1 MFEFLFKYSPTVFEN
16 GELVLASG
24 WPVWLLAAGVAS
36 GAAAIAVSL
45 SRRRDTLS
53 VPRLAAIG
61 LLQVAMVAVILTLL
75 WRPSLSTQT
84 LRTQEN
90 SVALLLDTSAS
101 MSYGD
106 GEESRLQQ
114 AVAALDGGALDDLA
128 ELFEVRLY
136 AFAGASEAI
145 DALTDVPAPGDATR
159 IGSALVDVLREARSS
174 ALGAVVLISDGADN
188 SGELDTARLAE
199 IAGYGVPVHAVG
211 VGRESIPEDIELE
224 SVAVSDQ
231 VMPGSRISAQVSI
244 RYAEPGE
251 ARLRV
256 YDGDAVMASEPVTL
270 PAGAGI
276 TTRWVEFDV
285 GEAGVKD
292 LRFSL
297 DPLPGEGNVTN
308 NTRYRTVVVPEARRS
323 ILYVEGEPRWE
334 YKFIR
339 RALDEDPAVRLASLL
354 RTTPNKFYR
363 QGIDS
368 PDELEGGFPEDRET
382 LFGYD
387 GLVIGSFSAAG
398 LTEEQQEHIRDFVS
412 ERGGSLL
419 MLGGR
424 RGLADGGWGNSV
436 VAEALPVQL
445 PDLDA
450 ASFMRVPVPV
460 ELTAEGQ
467 ESLVTRLDADRE
479 TNRELWLGMPDIAD
493 FQYVG
498 AVKPGA
504 VTLLEA
510 EVRGTAQPLLVHQR
524 FGRGQVYLLASG
536 GTWRWQMQLPSE
548 DQRHE
553 TFWRQILHALVSATP
568 ERVVLTA
575 ERPYYVD
582 EDEVVLRARVRDGG
596 FEPVGNASV
605 ELSVSGD
612 AFAGDPAAAEP
623 VLMQPVSGEPGA
635 YEATVL
641 ADAAGLYRFEA
652 SAEVGEETLGRAGYS
667 VRRATGVSE
676 HFQIQQNRPLLERVA
691 SLTGGRYFTLG
702 QLDELPETIQFS
714 EAGIVERELLDLWNM
729 PFVFLL
735 LLLLKAGE
743 WVLRLFWGRL

>member
-24 WPVWLLAAGVAS
+24 WPVWLLAAGVA
-36 GAAAIAVSL
+36 AAAAVIAVSL

-61 LLQVAMVAVILTLL
+61 LLQVAMVAVVLTLL

-84 LRTQEN
+84 LRSQEN

-101 MSYGD
+101 MSYGE

-145 DALTDVPAPGDATR
+145 DALADVPAPGDATR

-339 RALDEDPAVRLASLL
+339 RAVDEDPAVRLASLL

-368 PDELEGGFPEDRET
+368 PDELEDGFPGDRET
-382 LFGYD
+382 LFQYD

-479 TNRELWLGMPDIAD
+479 ANRELWLGMPDIAD

-524 FGRGQVYLLASG
+524 FGRGQVYVLASG

-612 AFAGDPAAAEP
+612 AIAGDPAAAEP

-676 HFQIQQNRPLLERVA
+676 HFQIQQNRPLLERLA

-702 QLDELPETIQFS
+702 QLDELPETIRFS

>member
-1 MFEFLFKYSPTVFEN
+1 MFDFLFKYSPTVFEN
-16 GELVLASG
+16 GELVLAGG
-24 WPVWLLAAGVAS
+24 WPVWLLGAGVAAA
-36 GAAAIAVSL
+36 AAAIGVSL

-53 VPRLAAIG
+53 MPRLAVIG
-61 LLQVAMVAVILTLL
+61 LFQVAMVAVVLTLL

-84 LRTQEN
+84 LRAQEN

-101 MSYGD
+101 MSYGED
-106 GEESRLQQ
+106 GESRLQQ
-114 AVAALDGGALDDLA
+114 AVAALEDGALDDLA
-128 ELFEVRLY
+128 ELFEVRPY

-145 DALTDVPAPGDATR
+145 GGLYDVPAPGDATR

-188 SGELDTARLAE
+188 SGELDAARLAE

-256 YDGDAVMASEPVTL
+256 YDGDAVMASEEVTL

-285 GEAGVKD
+285 GDAGVKD

-308 NTRYRTVVVPEARRS
+308 NTQYRTVVVPEARRS

-339 RALDEDPAVRLASLL
+339 RAVDEDAAVRLASLL

-382 LFGYD
+382 LFRYD

-398 LTEEQQEHIRDFVS
+398 LTEEQQDNIRDFVS

-436 VAEALPVQL
+436 VAEVLPVQL

-479 TNRELWLGMPDIAD
+479 TNSELWLGMPDIAD

-524 FGRGQVYLLASG
+524 FGRGQVYVLASG

-596 FEPVGNASV
+596 FEPIGDASV

-612 AFAGDPAAAEP
+612 AIAGDPAAAEP
-623 VLMQPVSGEPGA
+623 LVMQPVAGEPGA
-635 YEATVL
+635 YEATVV

-652 SAEVGEETLGRAGYS
+652 RAELGEETLGRADYS
-667 VRRATGVSE
+667 VRRATGISE
-676 HFQIQQNRPLLERVA
+676 HFQIQQNRPLLERLA

>member
-24 WPVWLLAAGVAS
+24 WPVWLLAAGVVAA
-36 GAAAIAVSL
+36 AAAIAVSL

-53 VPRLAAIG
+53 VPRLAVIG

-84 LRTQEN
+84 LRAQEN

-101 MSYGD
+101 MSYGED
-106 GEESRLQQ
+106 EASRLQQ

-128 ELFEVRLY
+128 DLFEVRLY
-136 AFAGASEAI
+136 AFAGASEGIA
-145 DALTDVPAPGDATR
+145 ALTDVPAPGEATR

-188 SGELDTARLAE
+188 SGELDAARLAE

-256 YDGDAVMASEPVTL
+256 YDGDAVVASEPVTL

-308 NTRYRTVVVPEARRS
+308 NTQYRTVVVPEARRS

-363 QGIDS
+363 QGIDT

-382 LFGYD
+382 LFEYD

-479 TNRELWLGMPDIAD
+479 ANRELWLGMPDIAD

-524 FGRGQVYLLASG
+524 FGRGQVYVLASG

-612 AFAGDPAAAEP
+612 AIAGDPATAEP

-652 SAEVGEETLGRAGYS
+652 SAEVDEETLGRAGYS

-676 HFQIQQNRPLLERVA
+676 HFQIQQNRPLLERLA

-702 QLDELPETIQFS
+702 QLNELPETIQFS

>member
-1 MFEFLFKYSPTVFEN
+1 MFEFLFKYSRTVFEN

-24 WPVWLLAAGVAS
+24 WPVWLLAAGVVAA
-36 GAAAIAVSL
+36 AAAIAVSL

-61 LLQVAMVAVILTLL
+61 LLQVAMVAVVLTLL

-84 LRTQEN
+84 LRAQEN
-90 SVALLLDTSAS
+90 SVALLVDTSAS
-101 MSYGD
+101 MSYGE
-106 GEESRLQQ
+106 GEASRLQQ

-145 DALTDVPAPGDATR
+145 DALTDVPAPGEATL

-188 SGELDTARLAE
+188 SGELDAARLAE

-256 YDGDAVMASEPVTL
+256 YDGDAVVASEPVTL

-382 LFGYD
+382 LFQYD

-398 LTEEQQEHIRDFVS
+398 LTEAQQEHIRDFVS

-479 TNRELWLGMPDIAD
+479 TNSELWLGMPDIAD

-524 FGRGQVYLLASG
+524 FGRGQVYVLASG

-596 FEPVGNASV
+596 FEPVGDASV

-612 AFAGDPAAAEP
+612 AIAGDPAAAEP

-676 HFQIQQNRPLLERVA
+676 HFQIQQNRPLLARLA

>member
-16 GELVLASG
+16 GELVFASG
-24 WPVWLLAAGVAS
+24 WPVWLLAAGA
-36 GAAAIAVSL
+36 GAAAAAIAVSL

-53 VPRLAAIG
+53 APRLAAIG

-743 WVLRLFWGRL
+743 WVLRLFWGR

>member
-16 GELVLASG
+16 GEIVLASG
-24 WPVWLLAAGVAS
+24 WPVWLLAAAS
-36 GAAAIAVSL
+36 AAAAAAIAASL
-45 SRRRDTLS
+45 SRRRDTL
-53 VPRLAAIG
+53 PATRLAAIG
-61 LLQVAMVAVILTLL
+61 LLQAAMVAVILTLL

-84 LRTQEN
+84 LRAQEN

-101 MSYGD
+101 MSYGE
-106 GEESRLQQ
+106 GGESRLQQ
-114 AVAALDGGALDDLA
+114 AVAALEGGALADLA
-128 ELFEVRLY
+128 GLFEVRLY
-136 AFAGASEAI
+136 AFAGLSEAI
-145 DALTDVPAPGDATR
+145 DALADVPAPGDATR
-159 IGSALVDVLREARSS
+159 IGGALVDVLREARSS
-174 ALGAVVLISDGADN
+174 ALGAAVLISDGADN
-188 SGELDTARLAE
+188 SGELDAARLAE

-231 VMPGSRISAQVSI
+231 VMPGSRISAQVGI
-244 RYAEPGE
+244 RHAEPGE

-256 YDGDAVMASEPVTL
+256 YDGDAVVASEPVTL
-270 PAGAGI
+270 PASAGV

-308 NTRYRTVVVPEARRS
+308 NTQYRTVVVPEARRS

-339 RALDEDPAVRLASLL
+339 RAVDEDPAVRLASLL

-363 QGIDS
+363 QGIET

-382 LFGYD
+382 LFQYD

-398 LTEEQQEHIRDFVS
+398 LTGEQQEHIRDFVS

-424 RGLADGGWGNSV
+424 RGLADGGWGNSA

-460 ELTAEGQ
+460 ELTAEGRD
-467 ESLVTRLDADRE
+467 SLVTRLDADRE
-479 TNRELWLGMPDIAD
+479 ANRELWLQMPDIAD

-524 FGRGQVYLLASG
+524 FGRGQVYVLASG

-568 ERVVLTA
+568 ERVALTA

-612 AFAGDPAAAEP
+612 AIAGDPAAAEP

-652 SAEVGEETLGRAGYS
+652 RAEVGEETLGRAGYS
-667 VRRATGVSE
+667 VRRVIGVSE
-676 HFQIQQNRPLLERVA
+676 HFQIQQNRPLLERLA
-691 SLTGGRYFTLG
+691 SLTGGRYLTLG
-702 QLDELPETIQFS
+702 QLDELPETIRFS

>member
-24 WPVWLLAAGVAS
+24 WPVWLLAAGVAAA
-36 GAAAIAVSL
+36 AAAIAVSL

-53 VPRLAAIG
+53 VPRLAVIG

-101 MSYGD
+101 MSYGE

-114 AVAALDGGALDDLA
+114 AVAALDDGALDDLA

-136 AFAGASEAI
+136 AFSGASEAI

-159 IGSALVDVLREARSS
+159 IGGALVDVLREARSS

-256 YDGDAVMASEPVTL
+256 YDGDAVMASHPVTL

-382 LFGYD
+382 LFQYD

-524 FGRGQVYLLASG
+524 FGRGQVYVLASG

-568 ERVVLTA
+568 ERVALTA
-575 ERPYYVD
+575 ERPYYID

-652 SAEVGEETLGRAGYS
+652 RAEVGEETLGRAGYS

>member
-24 WPVWLLAAGVAS
+24 WPVWLLAAGVVAA
-36 GAAAIAVSL
+36 AAAIGVSL

-53 VPRLAAIG
+53 VPRLAVIG
-61 LLQVAMVAVILTLL
+61 LFQVAMVAVILTLL

-84 LRTQEN
+84 LRAQEN
-90 SVALLLDTSAS
+90 SVALLLDASAS
-101 MSYGD
+101 MSYGE
-106 GEESRLQQ
+106 GEASRLQQ
-114 AVAALDGGALDDLA
+114 AVAALDGGPLDDLA

-136 AFAGASEAI
+136 AFSGASEGI
-145 DALTDVPAPGDATR
+145 DALADVPAPGDATR

-188 SGELDTARLAE
+188 SGELDATRLAE
-199 IAGYGVPVHAVG
+199 IAGYGVPVHTVG

-231 VMPGSRISAQVSI
+231 VMPGSRISAQISI

-285 GEAGVKD
+285 GDAGVKD

-308 NTRYRTVVVPEARRS
+308 NTQYRTVVVPEARRS

-339 RALDEDPAVRLASLL
+339 RAVDEDPAVRLASLL

-368 PDELEGGFPEDRET
+368 PEELEGGFPEDRET
-382 LFGYD
+382 LFEYD

-479 TNRELWLGMPDIAD
+479 TNSELWQEMPDIAD

-524 FGRGQVYLLASG
+524 FGRGQVYVLASG

-605 ELSVSGD
+605 ELAVSGD
-612 AFAGDPAAAEP
+612 AIVGDPIAAEP
-623 VLMQPVSGEPGA
+623 VPMQPVPGEPGA

-652 SAEVGEETLGRAGYS
+652 RAEVGEETLGRAGYS
-667 VRRATGVSE
+667 VRRATGISE

-702 QLDELPETIQFS
+702 RLDELPETIQFS

>member
-24 WPVWLLAAGVAS
+24 WPVWLLAAGVAAA
-36 GAAAIAVSL
+36 AAAIGVSL

-53 VPRLAAIG
+53 APRLVVIG
-61 LLQVAMVAVILTLL
+61 ALQVAMVAVILTLL

-84 LRTQEN
+84 LRAQEN

-101 MSYGD
+101 MSYGE
-106 GEESRLQQ
+106 GEASRLQQ

-128 ELFEVRLY
+128 DLFEVRLY

-145 DALTDVPAPGDATR
+145 DALTGVPAPGEATR

-188 SGELDTARLAE
+188 SGDLDTARLAE

-231 VMPGSRISAQVSI
+231 VMPGSRINAQVSI

-256 YDGDAVMASEPVTL
+256 YDGDAVVASEPVTL

-308 NTRYRTVVVPEARRS
+308 NTQYRTVVVPEARRS

-382 LFGYD
+382 LFRYD

-398 LTEEQQEHIRDFVS
+398 LTEEQQGHIRDFVS

-467 ESLVTRLDADRE
+467 ESLVTRLDADRD
-479 TNRELWLGMPDIAD
+479 TNSELWLGMPDIAD

-504 VTLLEA
+504 VTLLQA

-524 FGRGQVYLLASG
+524 FGRGQVYVLASG

-575 ERPYYVD
+575 ERPYYID
-582 EDEVVLRARVRDGG
+582 EDEVVLRARVRDGS

-612 AFAGDPAAAEP
+612 AIAGDPAAAEP

-676 HFQIQQNRPLLERVA
+676 HFQIQQNRPLLERLA

-702 QLDELPETIQFS
+702 QLNELPETIQFS

>member
-16 GELVLASG
+16 GELVFASG
-24 WPVWLLAAGVAS
+24 WPVWLLAAGA
-36 GAAAIAVSL
+36 GAAAAAIAVSL

-53 VPRLAAIG
+53 APRLAAIG

-84 LRTQEN
+84 LRAQEN

-101 MSYGD
+101 MSYGE

-114 AVAALDGGALDDLA
+114 AVAALDEGVLADLA

-145 DALTDVPAPGDATR
+145 DGLTDVPAPGEATR

-188 SGELDTARLAE
+188 SGELDAARLAE

-256 YDGDAVMASEPVTL
+256 YDGDAVVASEPVTL
-270 PAGAGI
+270 PASAGI

-308 NTRYRTVVVPEARRS
+308 NTQYRTVVVPEARRS

-339 RALDEDPAVRLASLL
+339 RAVDEDPAVRLASLL

-363 QGIDS
+363 QGIDT

-479 TNRELWLGMPDIAD
+479 TNGELWEGMPDIAD

-524 FGRGQVYLLASG
+524 FGRGQVYVLASG

-568 ERVVLTA
+568 ERVALTA

-605 ELSVSGD
+605 ELSVAGD
-612 AFAGDPAAAEP
+612 ALAGDPAAAEP

-652 SAEVGEETLGRAGYS
+652 RAELGEETLGRAGYS

-676 HFQIQQNRPLLERVA
+676 HFQIQQNRPLLERLA

-729 PFVFLL
+729 PFFFLL

>member
-1 MFEFLFKYSPTVFEN
+1 MNWRAASP
-16 GELVLASG
+16 
-24 WPVWLLAAGVAS
+24 
-36 GAAAIAVSL
+36 
-45 SRRRDTLS
+45 
-53 VPRLAAIG
+53 
-61 LLQVAMVAVILTLL
+61 
-75 WRPSLSTQT
+75 
-84 LRTQEN
+84 RT
-90 SVALLLDTSAS
+90 A
-101 MSYGD
+101 
-106 GEESRLQQ
+106 
-114 AVAALDGGALDDLA
+114 
-128 ELFEVRLY
+128 
-136 AFAGASEAI
+136 
-145 DALTDVPAPGDATR
+145 
-159 IGSALVDVLREARSS
+159 
-174 ALGAVVLISDGADN
+174 
-188 SGELDTARLAE
+188 
-199 IAGYGVPVHAVG
+199 
-211 VGRESIPEDIELE
+211 
-224 SVAVSDQ
+224 
-231 VMPGSRISAQVSI
+231 
-244 RYAEPGE
+244 
-251 ARLRV
+251 
-256 YDGDAVMASEPVTL
+256 
-270 PAGAGI
+270 
-276 TTRWVEFDV
+276 
-285 GEAGVKD
+285 K
-292 LRFSL
+292 
-297 DPLPGEGNVTN
+297 
-308 NTRYRTVVVPEARRS
+308 
-323 ILYVEGEPRWE
+323 
-334 YKFIR
+334 
-339 RALDEDPAVRLASLL
+339 
-354 RTTPNKFYR
+354 
-363 QGIDS
+363 
-368 PDELEGGFPEDRET
+368 T

-479 TNRELWLGMPDIAD
+479 TNRELWLQMPDIAD

-524 FGRGQVYLLASG
+524 FGRGQVYVLASG

-582 EDEVVLRARVRDGG
+582 EDEVVLQGARPGRRFRARGQRQRGVVGVGRRLRRRSGRGG
-596 FEPVGNASV
+596 AGGSCSRYPANRAPTRRPCWPIPPGCTASKP
-605 ELSVSGD
+605 
-612 AFAGDPAAAEP
+612 APRWARRRWAGPAIRCGAP
-623 VLMQPVSGEPGA
+623 PGSPNTSRSSRTA
-635 YEATVL
+635 PCWS
-641 ADAAGLYRFEA
+641 D
-652 SAEVGEETLGRAGYS
+652 
-667 VRRATGVSE
+667 
-676 HFQIQQNRPLLERVA
+676 VA

>member
-1 MFEFLFKYSPTVFEN
+1 MFEFLFKYSPTVFGN
-16 GELVLASG
+16 GELVLAGG
-24 WPVWLLAAGVAS
+24 WPVWLLAAGVVAA
-36 GAAAIAVSL
+36 AAAIAVSL

-53 VPRLAAIG
+53 APRLALIG

-84 LRTQEN
+84 LRAQEN
-90 SVALLLDTSAS
+90 SVAVLLDASAS
-101 MSYGD
+101 MSYGE

-114 AVAALDGGALDDLA
+114 AVAALEDGALDDLA
-128 ELFEVRLY
+128 DLFEVRLY
-136 AFAGASEAI
+136 AFSGASEGI

-159 IGSALVDVLREARSS
+159 IGSALVNVLREARSS

-199 IAGYGVPVHAVG
+199 IAGYGVPVHTVG

-231 VMPGSRISAQVSI
+231 VMPGSRISARISI

-256 YDGDAVMASEPVTL
+256 YDGDAVMASEAVTL

-308 NTRYRTVVVPEARRS
+308 NTQYRTVVVPEARRS

-339 RALDEDPAVRLASLL
+339 RAVDEDAAVRLASLL

-363 QGIDS
+363 QGIAS
-368 PDELEGGFPEDRET
+368 QEELEGGFPEDRET
-382 LFGYD
+382 LFEYD

-436 VAEALPVQL
+436 VAEVLPVQL

-460 ELTAEGQ
+460 ELTAEGL
-467 ESLVTRLDADRE
+467 ESLVTRLDPDRG
-479 TNRELWLGMPDIAD
+479 TNRELWQGMPDIAD

-524 FGRGQVYLLASG
+524 FGRGQVYVLASG

-553 TFWRQILHALVSATP
+553 TFWSQILHALVSATP
-568 ERVVLTA
+568 ARVVLTA

-582 EDEVVLRARVRDGG
+582 EDEVVLRARVRDGS

-605 ELSVSGD
+605 ELAVSGD
-612 AFAGDPAAAEP
+612 AVAGDPITAEP
-623 VLMQPVSGEPGA
+623 MAMQPVPGEPGA

-652 SAEVGEETLGRAGYS
+652 RAELGEETLGRADYS
-667 VRRATGVSE
+667 VRRDTGISE

-691 SLTGGRYFTLG
+691 SLTGGRYFTPG
-702 QLDELPETIQFS
+702 QLDELPEAIRFS

>member
-24 WPVWLLAAGVAS
+24 WPVWLLGAGVAAA
-36 GAAAIAVSL
+36 AAAIGVSL

-53 VPRLAAIG
+53 VPRLAVIG
-61 LLQVAMVAVILTLL
+61 LFQVAMVAVILTLL

-84 LRTQEN
+84 LRAQEN
-90 SVALLLDTSAS
+90 SVALLLDASAS
-101 MSYGD
+101 MSYGED
-106 GEESRLQQ
+106 GESRLQQ
-114 AVAALDGGALDDLA
+114 AVAALEDGTLDDLA
-128 ELFEVRLY
+128 ELFEVRPY

-145 DALTDVPAPGDATR
+145 GGIYDVPAPGDATR
-159 IGSALVDVLREARSS
+159 IGNALVDVLREARSS

-188 SGELDTARLAE
+188 SGELDAARLAE

-256 YDGDAVMASEPVTL
+256 YDGDAVMASEEVSL
-270 PAGAGI
+270 PAGTGI

-285 GEAGVKD
+285 GDAGVKD

-297 DPLPGEGNVTN
+297 DPLPGEGNLTN
-308 NTRYRTVVVPEARRS
+308 NTQYRTVVVPEARRS

-339 RALDEDPAVRLASLL
+339 RAVDEDAAVRLASLL

-368 PDELEGGFPEDRET
+368 PDELEGGFPADRET
-382 LFGYD
+382 LFQYD

-398 LTEEQQEHIRDFVS
+398 LTEEQQDNIRDFVS

-436 VAEALPVQL
+436 VAEVLPVQL

-479 TNRELWLGMPDIAD
+479 TNSELWLGMPDIAD

-504 VTLLEA
+504 ATLLEA

-524 FGRGQVYLLASG
+524 FGRGQVYVLASG

-596 FEPVGNASV
+596 FEPIGDASV
-605 ELSVSGD
+605 ALSVSGD
-612 AFAGDPAAAEP
+612 AIAGDPAAAEP
-623 VLMQPVSGEPGA
+623 LVMQPVAGEPGA
-635 YEATVL
+635 YEATVV

-652 SAEVGEETLGRAGYS
+652 LAEQGGETLGRADYS
-667 VRRATGVSE
+667 VRRATGISE
-676 HFQIQQNRPLLERVA
+676 HFQIQQNRPLLERLA